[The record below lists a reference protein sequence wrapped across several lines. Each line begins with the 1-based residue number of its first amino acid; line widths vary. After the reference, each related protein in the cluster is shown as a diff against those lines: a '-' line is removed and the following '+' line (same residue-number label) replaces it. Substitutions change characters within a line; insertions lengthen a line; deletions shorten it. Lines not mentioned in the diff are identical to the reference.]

1 MSLILVYVA
10 MDATLKKQP
19 TEVLR
24 IEDADHVL
32 RMIHLERPNETTLR
46 SINMNRSH
54 HFVQFQNKLKLIQV
68 EFKFCHFKKV
78 DEK

>member
-1 MSLILVYVA
+1 MFGIFTFWYETSLILDYIV

-32 RMIHLERPNETTLR
+32 RMIHPERPKETTFR
-46 SINMNRSH
+46 TINMNRSH
-54 HFVQFQNKLKLIQV
+54 NFLSF
-68 EFKFCHFKKV
+68 
-78 DEK
+78 